1 MRYTTGKEGASS
13 MHDDERKPL
22 DGHSRSRCACS
33 GRHFFVHVE
42 RQSWRWVSGLLSF
55 DDDVFAQNETPKE
68 SLI

>member
-22 DGHSRSRCACS
+22 DGHSRCACS

-42 RQSWRWVSGLLSF
+42 RQSWCWVSGLLSF